1 MIAISN
7 CILGSGVLRSFFFV
21 FYIFFTMSF
30 SDLAVAYGEYCSV
43 LNDAL
48 TQAEDDIWATNC
60 SYRTFCL
67 CIIIDSRI
75 LRSPLDTSQIFN
87 FSRKKNPPTVST
99 GVVQQLKIV
108 GFPT

>member
-43 LNDAL
+43 LNDAV
-48 TQAEDDIWATNC
+48 TQAEDDIWATYC
-60 SYRTFCL
+60 VLKLGFST
-67 CIIIDSRI
+67 RI
-75 LRSPLDTSQIFN
+75 FYTAYVCVLETATSN
-87 FSRKKNPPTVST
+87 SE
-99 GVVQQLKIV
+99 L
-108 GFPT
+108 